1 MTKYIWI
8 TVILIAFIL
17 ALAFKQAPNEPE
29 IARPVPE
36 ADQEVIADIPQAEAG
51 EPIISES
58 GNIKI
63 TRPQPDTT
71 VSSPLLV
78 KGSAKISGN
87 ALQLRLKDASGN
99 VIAEKQA
106 TVAEPGEDGFGS
118 FGELLLFS
126 DAPAGAGTLE
136 AYSKGAFDQSEQDLV
151 SIPIKF

>member
-36 ADQEVIADIPQAEAG
+36 ADQEVIAEIPQAEAG

-63 TRPQPDTT
+63 TRPQPDA
-71 VSSPLLV
+71 VVASPLLV
-78 KGSAKISGN
+78 KGSAKLAGASVE
-87 ALQLRLKDASGN
+87 LRLKDSSGN
-99 VIAEKQA
+99 IIAEKRA
-106 TVAEPGEDGFGS
+106 TVAEASEDGFGS
-118 FGELLLFS
+118 FGELLVF
-126 DAPAGAGTLE
+126 DAVPEGAGALE
-136 AYSKGAFDQSEQDLV
+136 VFSKGVFGGSEQDLV